1 MFSGPAIPVNTIP
14 VVEQPAVVT
23 ITPSDGGNVVVVSTT
38 IEAAPTD
45 YTYLPTATVGKST
58 APTSAPTGS
67 PTSSSSAT
75 TVEDPKSYASQH
87 AVAIG
92 LGVGG
97 SVAFTALVILVL
109 WIFYKH
115 RNPPMELEEVYKGPA
130 PIRPV
135 RPDVNSPFDHREIGD
150 PIVLGKYS
158 LIKNAA
164 DRDTHTG
171 DSDPLNLPP
180 VLDPILLPPVDVPIG
195 TAMGSPRLNWV

>member
-1 MFSGPAIPVNTIP
+1 MPVNTIP
-14 VVEQPAVVT
+14 VVDQPAIVT
-23 ITPSDGGNVVVVSTT
+23 ISAADGGNVAVVSTT
-38 IEAAPTD
+38 IEAAATD
-45 YTYLPTATVGKST
+45 YTYTPTATAGKSA

-67 PTSSSSAT
+67 SSPSPTTA
-75 TVEDPKSYASQH
+75 EDPKSYASQH

-97 SVAFTALVILVL
+97 SVAFTSLVILAL

-115 RNPPMELEEVYKGPA
+115 RNPPMELEEVYKGPP
-130 PIRPV
+130 PIRPT

-158 LIKNAA
+158 LIKNAS
-164 DRDTHTG
+164 DRDTRTG

-195 TAMGSPRLNWV
+195 TAMGSPRWV

>member
-38 IEAAPTD
+38 IAAPTD
-45 YTYLPTATVGKST
+45 YIYTPSAGKSA

-67 PTSSSSAT
+67 PPPPSSDI

-115 RNPPMELEEVYKGPA
+115 RNPPMELEEVYKGPP
-130 PIRPV
+130 PIRPT

-158 LIKNAA
+158 LIKNAS

-195 TAMGSPRLNWV
+195 IAMGSPRLNWV